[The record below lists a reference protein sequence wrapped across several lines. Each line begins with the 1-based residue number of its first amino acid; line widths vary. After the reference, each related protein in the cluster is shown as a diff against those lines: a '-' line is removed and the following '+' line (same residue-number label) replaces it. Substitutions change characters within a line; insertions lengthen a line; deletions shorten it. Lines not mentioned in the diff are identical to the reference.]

1 MWIVAALTLADELLP
16 PLQDVAPGEQG
27 EEGRRVRDV
36 ERRTFLQSHTCDHLQ
51 GVVRP
56 GRSVSAS
63 STIRLDHLKTRRQFG
78 EQLWLRRAALGKRPE
93 REDAQPAARTW
104 VQTSTINM
112 LETER
117 ETEEERFLMFQPGK
131 CLYQGYKEL

>member
-56 GRSVSAS
+56 GISVS
-63 STIRLDHLKTRRQFG
+63 TYKP
-78 EQLWLRRAALGKRPE
+78 RPQS
-93 REDAQPAARTW
+93 D
-104 VQTSTINM
+104 
-112 LETER
+112 
-117 ETEEERFLMFQPGK
+117 
-131 CLYQGYKEL
+131 